1 MEVSDTCMVW
11 VGHVLKITACITL
24 RHVFVDLRHCVQ
36 WLVDVSNVV
45 DYETEGKAPL
55 IVDVTEAL
63 LSLLHIDRVIYRLV
77 SFQEASQVDQSVEDC
92 LVRGLK
98 IWEVRSIPTFIVVW
112 LIDKVPVALPGVAV
126 AFYVI
131 GKASTLCEW
140 VVAFVLGYARV
151 ATLQIA
157 QILEGSSQ
165 SSLVV
170 LLEQDFCLS
179 GNYRRRDKNL
189 SAI

>member
-1 MEVSDTCMVW
+1 M
-11 VGHVLKITACITL
+11 
-24 RHVFVDLRHCVQ
+24 
-36 WLVDVSNVV
+36 DVSNIV
-45 DYETEGKAPL
+45 DYETKGKAPL

-77 SFQEASQVDQSVEDC
+77 SFQEASQVGQSFEDC
-92 LVRGLK
+92 LARGLE
-98 IWEVRSIPTFIVVW
+98 IWVVRSIPTFIVVW
-112 LIDKVPVALPGVAV
+112 LVDEVPVALPGVAI
-126 AFYVI
+126 AFYVVSK
-131 GKASTLCEW
+131 GSTLCEW

-157 QILEGSSQ
+157 QIFEGSSQ